1 MVNSQYMSAVIIH
14 VLINSTRFSIITH
27 IRVSLFF
34 FPPEY
39 LCSLI
44 DSKFYKE
51 KIFFSIL
58 FIVWPQDLSTMQR
71 IWKELN
77 KYF

>member
-51 KIFFSIL
+51 KIFF
-58 FIVWPQDLSTMQR
+58 F
-71 IWKELN
+71 
-77 KYF
+77 YFVYCLAPRSKHSAEDMEGT